1 MRERLL
7 AHPAVR
13 EWGRR
18 LPAPARAALK
28 RALAAAE
35 APRWGNLRR
44 LRPFSDRYGFD
55 RGLPVDRF
63 YIEGFLA
70 RHSGDVRGR
79 VLEVKDAAYT
89 RRFGGDAV
97 TASEVLDIDPANV
110 EATLVADLCEPDSL
124 PAGAFDCFL
133 LTQTLQL
140 LPDVERGLGNAWRG
154 LSPGG
159 VLLLTVPTV
168 ARVDRHLSEIDFW
181 RFTPRGLREALDRS
195 CPGAEAVVEGFGNL
209 VAAIAFLAGLAARE
223 LRAEE
228 LAHADPYFPV
238 LAAARV
244 RKPA

>member
-1 MRERLL
+1 VKDRLL
-7 AHPAVR
+7 SHPAVR
-13 EWGRR
+13 DWARR
-18 LPAPARAALK
+18 LPAPARAGLK

-63 YIEGFLA
+63 YIESFLA

-89 RRFGGDAV
+89 RRFGGDSV
-97 TASEVLDIDPANV
+97 TESDVLDVDPGNV

-124 PAGAFDCFL
+124 PADTFDCFL
-133 LTQTLQL
+133 LTNTLQF
-140 LPDVERGLGNAWRG
+140 LPDVACGLQNAWRT
-154 LSPGG
+154 LAPGG

-181 RFTPRGLREALDRS
+181 RFTPRGVREAVDRS
-195 CPGAEAVVEGFGNL
+195 CPEAEPVVEGFGNL
-209 VAAIAFLAGLAARE
+209 VAAIAFLAGLATRE

-228 LAHADPYFPV
+228 LAHVDPYFPI

-244 RKPA
+244 QKLA

>member
-1 MRERLL
+1 MKDRLL
-7 AHPAVR
+7 SHPAVR
-13 EWGRR
+13 DWARR
-18 LPAPARAALK
+18 LPAPARAGLK
-28 RALAAAE
+28 RAFAAAE

-63 YIEGFLA
+63 YIESFLA

-89 RRFGGDAV
+89 RRFGSDSV
-97 TASEVLDIDPANV
+97 TESDVLDVDPGNV

-124 PAGAFDCFL
+124 PAETFDCFL
-133 LTQTLQL
+133 LTQTLHL
-140 LPDVERGLGNAWRG
+140 LPDVACGLQNAWRT
-154 LSPGG
+154 LAPGG

-181 RFTPRGLREALDRS
+181 RFTPRGVREAVDRS
-195 CPGAEAVVEGFGNL
+195 CPEAEAVVEGFGNL
-209 VAAIAFLAGLAARE
+209 VAAIAFLAGLATRE

-228 LAHADPYFPV
+228 LAHVDPYFPI

-244 RKPA
+244 QKPA